1 MHISDYRGKI
11 PFLRLQL
18 HIFIYNSFYGL
29 CRYIVKRKSA
39 FDFECSLYC
48 LYTSVKG
55 NFFNNDVEVSS
66 GQLKRFN
73 QSVIDPKCLL
83 KIAATSFCFYN
94 NLSFSSNI
102 IFSCILLFLFEK
114 YGLHAFQNGLELPSK
129 LSFSKYCRFTTRFR
143 GHVNLTMSLGL
154 FDLFNLIW
162 RSDLIIICSRRF
174 LLKWVFWFSQIFLFS
189 WEHVLSRI
197 ETNLFL

>member
-83 KIAATSFCFYN
+83 KIPATSFCFYN

-114 YGLHAFQNGLELPSK
+114 YGLHAFQNGLELWST
-129 LSFSKYCRFTTRFR
+129 LSFSKYCNLVYLVRFANRF
-143 GHVNLTMSLGL
+143 HCHLNLKMSLG
-154 FDLFNLIW
+154 FFWLICLVFET
-162 RSDLIIICSRRF
+162 RSDHYL
-174 LLKWVFWFSQIFLFS
+174 LLKVPIKMGFSIPS
-189 WEHVLSRI
+189 
-197 ETNLFL
+197 

>member
-1 MHISDYRGKI
+1 MIRNVYWKFEQHPFVLVKI
-11 PFLRLQL
+11 F
-18 HIFIYNSFYGL
+18 
-29 CRYIVKRKSA
+29 
-39 FDFECSLYC
+39 
-48 LYTSVKG
+48 
-55 NFFNNDVEVSS
+55 SS
-66 GQLKRFN
+66 
-73 QSVIDPKCLL
+73 
-83 KIAATSFCFYN
+83 
-94 NLSFSSNI
+94 SSNI
-102 IFSCILLFLFEK
+102 FSFILLFLFEK

-189 WEHVLSRI
+189 WEHVYVKLKQNYFQRLHGFS
-197 ETNLFL
+197 